1 MSALSFTLRAT
12 YCIWVKYVME
22 DTLTIVTPIYF
33 E

>member
-1 MSALSFTLRAT
+1 MSALSFILRTT

-22 DTLTIVTPIYF
+22 DTLTVVTTIHF